1 MAVTKG
7 LIIHH
12 QLTSMYLLWEKKYSA
27 HDGGKIELLLKPL
40 IQTPQDL
47 GPTPTLPLAKSE
59 EDT

>member
-1 MAVTKG
+1 
-7 LIIHH
+7 
-12 QLTSMYLLWEKKYSA
+12 MYLLWEKKYSA
-27 HDGGKIELLLKPL
+27 HDGGKIELLLVPL